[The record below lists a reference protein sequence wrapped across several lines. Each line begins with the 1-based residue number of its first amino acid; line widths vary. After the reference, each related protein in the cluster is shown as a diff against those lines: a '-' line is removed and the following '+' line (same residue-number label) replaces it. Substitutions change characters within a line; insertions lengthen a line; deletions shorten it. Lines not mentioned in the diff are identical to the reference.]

1 MAELNAEQ
9 KAAVECTDRKIVC
22 IAGAGA
28 GKTKTL
34 VSRLIHQVVG
44 GADATHMLVLTFTN
58 AAAQEMK
65 ARYIAAAPEFDVPT
79 FGTFHSFCYS
89 LLVNP
94 DIRNALGYTDVPA
107 VATPEDIKFCNS
119 QAKLITRPKLLESE
133 LSGDGEGLPSSKK
146 RDYETFK
153 RCRDKLLRQRGLI
166 TFDMMCYDIGQLFIN
181 DEACIQPIKRR
192 YEYIYLDE
200 FQDTDA
206 KQLAFA
212 EAFTNADLFVVG
224 DAKQNLY
231 SFRGTTNKIIKSL
244 AESDEWTTIKMY
256 KNYRCTEEICEFA
269 NKIHKSWG
277 DSPYNLAI
285 HSDKHDPDS
294 VHFMPASEA
303 YEVAPLYLLEITQN
317 SDKESI
323 AFLVRTNAEV
333 SSLVDKCKTV
343 GVKYHTNSSADWRAS
358 MLLALQDEQYAITWL
373 PSILN
378 ATKYNNYLR
387 ACILNP
393 EYKTIMGLQH
403 FTSED
408 EAFAERYGIYLT
420 LKTLLDTNI
429 SVFQKYKSITEKLDL
444 PFDVADTPDTVEG
457 IFELLNS
464 KLGNATTDE
473 GVYIGTIHSSKGLEY
488 DTVHLFGVGGSSFQ
502 ISDEDSKN
510 IFYVGCTRAKNN
522 LYIYS
527 DKYRK
532 DDEDVSSSTAV

>member
-1 MAELNAEQ
+1 
-9 KAAVECTDRKIVC
+9 
-22 IAGAGA
+22 
-28 GKTKTL
+28 
-34 VSRLIHQVVG
+34 
-44 GADATHMLVLTFTN
+44 
-58 AAAQEMK
+58 
-65 ARYIAAAPEFDVPT
+65 
-79 FGTFHSFCYS
+79 
-89 LLVNP
+89 
-94 DIRNALGYTDVPA
+94 
-107 VATPEDIKFCNS
+107 
-119 QAKLITRPKLLESE
+119 
-133 LSGDGEGLPSSKK
+133 
-146 RDYETFK
+146 
-153 RCRDKLLRQRGLI
+153 
-166 TFDMMCYDIGQLFIN
+166 
-181 DEACIQPIKRR
+181 
-192 YEYIYLDE
+192 
-200 FQDTDA
+200 
-206 KQLAFA
+206 
-212 EAFTNADLFVVG
+212 
-224 DAKQNLY
+224 
-231 SFRGTTNKIIKSL
+231 
-244 AESDEWTTIKMY
+244 MY

-294 VHFMPASEA
+294 VHFMSASEA
-303 YEVAPLYLLEITQN
+303 YEVTPLYLLEITQN

-333 SSLVDKCKTV
+333 SSLVDKCKAV

-373 PSILN
+373 PSTLN

-387 ACILNP
+387 ACILNL

-408 EAFAERYGIYLT
+408 EVFAERYEIYLT

-510 IFYVGCTRAKNN
+510 VFYVGCTRAKNN

-532 DDEDVSSSTAV
+532 DDENVSSSTAV

>member
-94 DIRNALGYTDVPA
+94 DIRNALGYTDVPT

-133 LSGDGEGLPSSKK
+133 MSGDGENLPSSKK

-153 RCRDKLLRQRGLI
+153 RCRDRLLRQRGLI

-181 DEACIQPIKRR
+181 DEACVQLIKRR

-212 EAFTNADLFVVG
+212 EAFTDADLFVVG

-231 SFRGTTNKIIKSL
+231 SFRGTTNRIIKSL

-303 YEVAPLYLLEITQN
+303 YEVTPLYLLEITQN

-333 SSLVDKCKTV
+333 SSLVDKCKAV

-373 PSILN
+373 PSVLN

-393 EYKTIMGLQH
+393 EYKTIIGLQH

-408 EAFAERYGIYLT
+408 EVFAERYEIYLT

-457 IFELLNS
+457 IFELLSS
-464 KLGNATTDE
+464 KLGSATTDE

-510 IFYVGCTRAKNN
+510 VFYVGCTRAKNN

-532 DDEDVSSSTAV
+532 DDEYASSSTAV